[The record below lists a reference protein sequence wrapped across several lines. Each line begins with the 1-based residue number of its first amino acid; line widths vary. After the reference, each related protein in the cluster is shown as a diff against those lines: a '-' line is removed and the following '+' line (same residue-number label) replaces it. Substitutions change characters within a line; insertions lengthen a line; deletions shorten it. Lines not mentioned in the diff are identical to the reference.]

1 MEKGQGGGEMLTL
14 YPSSLLPKEK
24 KPGLL
29 CINFSACWTCV
40 KSDFLK
46 QVWHLCVRCVSELKQ
61 FSEESIIIILKKTNQ
76 NSEGKKW
83 LTSLF
88 QEEQGKRLSYPASSN
103 SNISNRLG
111 SVAQEHLPNRV
122 KI

>member
-1 MEKGQGGGEMLTL
+1 M
-14 YPSSLLPKEK
+14 
-24 KPGLL
+24 
-29 CINFSACWTCV
+29 
-40 KSDFLK
+40 
-46 QVWHLCVRCVSELKQ
+46 RCVSELKQ